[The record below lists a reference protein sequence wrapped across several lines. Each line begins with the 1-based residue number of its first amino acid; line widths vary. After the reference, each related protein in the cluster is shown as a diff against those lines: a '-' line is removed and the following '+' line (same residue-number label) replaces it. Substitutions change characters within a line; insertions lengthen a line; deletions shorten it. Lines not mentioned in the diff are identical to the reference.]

1 MQGQG
6 GDRSVRDV
14 LISSCRC
21 DVSRQQVMTSVE
33 NVVNESHRIDDMMRQ
48 RMELLKAHDTLF
60 RYVIVRYALF

>member
-1 MQGQG
+1 
-6 GDRSVRDV
+6 
-14 LISSCRC
+14 
-21 DVSRQQVMTSVE
+21 MTSVE